1 MKLAIEASE
10 AMEQQHATGPVL
22 PHAISKHSAPYV
34 IGADIGGT
42 NVRLALADGAGQL
55 ISRWSA
61 STVGASDAH
70 AVVRMMRQGVDQL
83 LRDTGLPI
91 EAVAA
96 IAAGAPGITNVD
108 SGVVIA
114 TSYLMGWRDVP
125 LSQMLESEFK
135 VPASV
140 DNDVNL
146 AAIGEHNAGAAQG
159 VDDFVFLAVGTGIG
173 AGIVINGQ
181 LHRGTIW
188 AAGEIGYML
197 VPGASEAPVERGKPG
212 ALEGLVGGEGI
223 KAQWQSRWSSA
234 LTPLSKDA
242 NATQIFDHA
251 LEGNAL
257 AQEVLQLAARTLA
270 YAIYNTSLILNS
282 PLFVLGG
289 SVGVH
294 PALGDATRIVLEQRR
309 GRVQTKIVHSA
320 LGGDAQLVGAI
331 FLALVTANKKL
342 AQAAD

>member
-83 LRDTGLPI
+83 LRDTRLPI
-91 EAVAA
+91 ESVSA

-125 LSQMLESEFK
+125 LRQMLESEFG
-135 VPASV
+135 VPAFV

-146 AAIGEHNAGAAQG
+146 AAIGELRAGLAQG
-159 VDDFVFLAVGTGIG
+159 ATDFVFLAIGTGVG
-173 AGIVINGQ
+173 AGIVLKGEV
-181 LHRGTIW
+181 HHGSIW
-188 AAGEIGYML
+188 TAGEIGYML
-197 VPGASEAPVERGKPG
+197 VPGISDAPVKRGEPG
-212 ALEGLVGGEGI
+212 ALESLVGGEGI
-223 KAQWQSRWSSA
+223 RQQWQNR
-234 LTPLSKDA
+234 
-242 NATQIFDHA
+242 
-251 LEGNAL
+251 
-257 AQEVLQLAARTLA
+257 
-270 YAIYNTSLILNS
+270 
-282 PLFVLGG
+282 
-289 SVGVH
+289 
-294 PALGDATRIVLEQRR
+294 
-309 GRVQTKIVHSA
+309 
-320 LGGDAQLVGAI
+320 
-331 FLALVTANKKL
+331 
-342 AQAAD
+342 

>member
-91 EAVAA
+91 ESVSA

-114 TSYLMGWRDVP
+114 TSYLMGWRDIP
-125 LSQMLESEFK
+125 LRALLEDTLGA
-135 VPASV
+135 PAIV

-146 AAIGEHNAGAAQG
+146 AAIGEQWIGAAKG
-159 VDDFVFLAVGTGIG
+159 VQDFVFI
-173 AGIVINGQ
+173 
-181 LHRGTIW
+181 
-188 AAGEIGYML
+188 
-197 VPGASEAPVERGKPG
+197 
-212 ALEGLVGGEGI
+212 
-223 KAQWQSRWSSA
+223 
-234 LTPLSKDA
+234 
-242 NATQIFDHA
+242 
-251 LEGNAL
+251 
-257 AQEVLQLAARTLA
+257 
-270 YAIYNTSLILNS
+270 
-282 PLFVLGG
+282 
-289 SVGVH
+289 
-294 PALGDATRIVLEQRR
+294 
-309 GRVQTKIVHSA
+309 
-320 LGGDAQLVGAI
+320 
-331 FLALVTANKKL
+331 
-342 AQAAD
+342 